1 MPTYF
6 YTITK
11 LNLFKGD
18 CLICSMFVYEEDIQV
33 CLSSLQNGGLIL
45 YPTDT
50 VWGIGCDATNE
61 EAVAKIFDLKKRV
74 DSKALIVLLGEEAQ
88 ISQYVADN
96 NVQVFD
102 YIKGIHKPTTVIY
115 QKAINLAT
123 NLMAEDGSVAIR
135 ITKDAFCKD
144 LLKAFGKPIVSTS
157 ANISGYPTPLCFA
170 DISVD
175 IKEGVQHVVKH
186 RQEETNLQMPSSI
199 VKWDEDGNLIII
211 RP

>member
-11 LNLFKGD
+11 LNLFNGD

-115 QKAINLAT
+115 QKAMNLAT